1 MYTNTNI
8 DPAYINIIS
17 MIYDNSKAQIRT
29 DIGTTEQI
37 PLLKGVKQGDTLSAL
52 LFCIAL
58 KVIMEKTIEPSDKCI
73 SIGGIKHSNG
83 AYADDLGVIGA
94 SITELN
100 NILNRLKINSAE
112 FGLNINLSKTK
123 VMLIGTHD
131 NDDKVTIGGEAIEVV
146 DQFEYLGRIL
156 SKDGSD
162 MPALEDRIG
171 KAWGAFEKKKD
182 IMTSRHISMKTKRHT
197 YETYILPVVS
207 YATETMTW
215 TKQMIKKIKVFNN
228 HIMRWMCGAKLRDK
242 QSIVSLHS
250 KTNVKDIVPIIKLKK
265 LQWFGHLKR
274 SSQQVKVTFEG
285 LVEGKRKQ
293 GRPGRR
299 WRDDILEWCGG
310 CLSMEEISRM
320 TNNRKAW
327 KRHCHA
333 VCDSGERV

>member
-1 MYTNTNI
+1 M
-8 DPAYINIIS
+8 
-17 MIYDNSKAQIRT
+17 
-29 DIGTTEQI
+29 
-37 PLLKGVKQGDTLSAL
+37 
-52 LFCIAL
+52 
-58 KVIMEKTIEPSDKCI
+58 
-73 SIGGIKHSNG
+73 
-83 AYADDLGVIGA
+83 
-94 SITELN
+94 
-100 NILNRLKINSAE
+100 
-112 FGLNINLSKTK
+112 
-123 VMLIGTHD
+123 
-131 NDDKVTIGGEAIEVV
+131 

-207 YATETMTW
+207 Y
-215 TKQMIKKIKVFNN
+215 N

-265 LQWFGHLKR
+265 LQRFGHLKP
-274 SSQQVKVTFEG
+274 SSQQVKVKFEG

-299 WRDDILEWCGG
+299 WRDDILEGCGG
-310 CLSMEEISRM
+310 CLSIEEIGRV
-320 TNNRKAW
+320 TNN
-327 KRHCHA
+327 
-333 VCDSGERV
+333 